1 MTDGLLRATP
11 FHARVAEANKLNA
24 WENRNGFTLASG
36 EPSEA
41 LAARFSVIL
50 ADVSWHG
57 RAAISGARASE
68 FVSRLL
74 TRDASHLQPGEALKA
89 LWLNDAGGVRGIGT
103 MARLGPQSF
112 VLVSAVEDFGWIA
125 DAAALYGVAVRDVTE
140 EEGVLTLLGP
150 ASSKVLAAAGLEA
163 DLGPLALRK
172 FFWGGL
178 EVTLSR
184 LGDGYELWCAPDDA
198 LIAWDRLVDAGRSFA
213 LCPAGQGALDV
224 IDLENGIVRPGRDFA
239 PLRDGFSPEPSPQ
252 SLGLDGLV
260 DRDHVFNGRAGT
272 LAAGAEKVLAGI
284 LFDSETSAPHTVV
297 TRSGLAVGRTLDSL
311 VSPAL
316 RRAIA
321 LAVLD
326 ADAAAPGPAL
336 SAGGAVCRTTV
347 LPFLP
352 IPAPIPPT
360 TENPPSSV

>member
-1 MTDGLLRATP
+1 MTSGTLRATP
-11 FHARVAEANKLNA
+11 FHARVAEANRRNA

-36 EPSEA
+36 EPGEA
-41 LAARFSVIL
+41 LAARFGAVL

-57 RAAISGARASE
+57 RAAIYGARAGE

-74 TRDASHLQPGEALKA
+74 TRDASRLRPGEALKA

-103 MARLGPQSF
+103 VARTGAQSF

-125 DAAALYGVAVRDVTE
+125 DAAALYGVAVRDVTG

-150 ASSKVLAAAGLEA
+150 AAGKVLAAAGLER
-163 DLGPLALRK
+163 DPGPLALRK
-172 FFWGGL
+172 FFWRGL
-178 EVTLSR
+178 DVTLSR

-198 LIAWDRLVDAGRSFA
+198 LVVWDRIVKAGRPFA
-213 LCPAGQGALDV
+213 LCPAGQRALDIV
-224 IDLENGIVRPGRDFA
+224 DLESGIVQPGGDFVPA
-239 PLRDGFSPEPSPQ
+239 RDGTAREPSPQ
-252 SLGLDGLV
+252 SLGLGGLV
-260 DRDHVFNGRAGT
+260 DREHAFNGRAGF
-272 LAAGAEKVLAGI
+272 LAAGPDKVLAGI
-284 LFDSETSAPHTVV
+284 LFDCETPAPQTVLL
-297 TRSGLAVGRTLDSL
+297 RGGLAVGHTLGSL

-326 ADAAAPGPAL
+326 ADAAAPGTAL
-336 SAGGAVCRTTV
+336 TAGSAACRTAA

-352 IPAPIPPT
+352 IPAPIPSGDG
-360 TENPPSSV
+360 ESAS

>member
-1 MTDGLLRATP
+1 MTNGPLRATP
-11 FHARVAEANKLNA
+11 FYARVAEANKLNA

-36 EPSEA
+36 DPREA
-41 LAARFSVIL
+41 LAARFGAVL

-57 RAAISGARASE
+57 RAAICGARADE

-74 TRDASHLQPGEALKA
+74 TRDASRLRPGEALKA
-89 LWLNDAGGVRGIGT
+89 LWLNDAGGVRGSGT
-103 MARLGPQSF
+103 MARLGAESF
-112 VLVSAVEDFGWIA
+112 VLVSAMVDFGWIA

-150 ASSKVLAAAGLEA
+150 TAGKVLAAAGLEA

-172 FFWGGL
+172 FFWRGL
-178 EVTLSR
+178 DVTLSR
-184 LGDGYELWCAPDDA
+184 LGDGYELWCVPDDA
-198 LIAWDRLVDAGRSFA
+198 LIVWDRIVKAGRAFA
-213 LCPAGQGALDV
+213 LCPAGQGALD
-224 IDLENGIVRPGRDFA
+224 ILDLESGSVRPGRDFA
-239 PLRDGFSPEPSPQ
+239 PTRDGTTREPSPQ
-252 SLGLDGLV
+252 SLGLGGLV

-272 LAAGAEKVLAGI
+272 LVAGPEKVLAGI
-284 LFDSETSAPHTVV
+284 LLDSETPAPRTVL
-297 TRSGLAVGRTLDSL
+297 TRVGLAVGRTLDSL

-326 ADAAAPGPAL
+326 ADAAAPGTVLA
-336 SAGGAVCRTTV
+336 AGAVACRATV

-352 IPAPIPPT
+352 IPAPLPPA
-360 TENPPSSV
+360 TESPPPHV